1 MIDEDVL
8 RRLLA
13 EAADEVPPPGRA
25 PEELLEDLSATGGRV
40 VRFDR
45 RRLRVPAAA
54 AAAAL
59 VVIALIGVSLSG
71 TSTDDQYL
79 GGSATGPGKVVAP
92 EDLAEGAKSSGDDAV
107 TATADS
113 GPAPSGAATA
123 AGGSGVDGGT
133 GAPAVPKALSPT
145 DGARVVRTGSLALEV
160 RDGTFNIAVEKVT
173 SLAEGM
179 GGYVAESSTSESDEV
194 PSGVITVR
202 VPEGSFSDLL
212 REVRELGKVESVNSK
227 GTDVTAQFRD
237 LDARLGALNATR
249 DRLLEVLRGARNV
262 GDIIAVQDRITSV
275 QTEIDQLKGQQQL
288 LNDQASYGTLSITL
302 AEPGGAKLTANSEP
316 DDGIGSAWR
325 DARRHFGNAIEGI
338 VEASGILAVI
348 ALVLLVLGTIGWLGW
363 KRGRRLFV

>member
-25 PEELLEDLSATGGRV
+25 PESLFADLAQERAKV
-40 VRFDR
+40 VPFDR
-45 RRLRVPAAA
+45 KRLRVPAGA

-59 VVIALIGVSLSG
+59 VVVALLGMVVSG
-71 TSTDDQYL
+71 TSGSRDDASRSTTVD
-79 GGSATGPGKVVAP
+79 G
-92 EDLAEGAKSSGDDAV
+92 LAEPSTTVVSPELRERSGADDAV
-107 TATADS
+107 SEDSPGDVAATGS
-113 GPAPSGAATA
+113 GGGSVAPS
-123 AGGSGVDGGT
+123 
-133 GAPAVPKALSPT
+133 VPKDLSPT

-160 RDGTFNIAVEKVT
+160 RDGTFQKAVERVT

-237 LDARLGALNATR
+237 LDARIGALNATR

-262 GDIIAVQDRITSV
+262 GDIIAVQDRITGV
-275 QTEIDQLKGQQQL
+275 QTEIDQLQGQKQL

-348 ALVLLVLGTIGWLGW
+348 ALVVIVLGALGWLGW